1 MGPADYDLRPLGAP
15 ADLRDVGLQPLAVA
29 VRLRGNLLRLREE
42 RLDLAQVEQRVP
54 MGVLLDDPRDDVA
67 LAARE
72 LLVRELTLGV
82 AELLVNDLLRGL
94 GPDPALELVGD
105 LDLALA
111 FGVPLLIELLLPH
124 AHLTGLWVH
133 LRACA
138 EPFFGQRGVLLAAP
152 RRVGGGHG
160 LLEPLEDGLEGDA
173 LLARQLPQRRDQFRV
188 HLYLTSSRQPD
199 PQGHSHSGDP
209 LAYRL
214 DRPAL
219 GASYLPD
226 PPTQTPSE
234 PI

>member
-111 FGVPLLIELLLPH
+111 FGVPLP
-124 AHLTGLWVH
+124 
-133 LRACA
+133 
-138 EPFFGQRGVLLAAP
+138 
-152 RRVGGGHG
+152 
-160 LLEPLEDGLEGDA
+160 
-173 LLARQLPQRRDQFRV
+173 
-188 HLYLTSSRQPD
+188 
-199 PQGHSHSGDP
+199 
-209 LAYRL
+209 YRL

-234 PI
+234 PIGSRRTRSDVLHLPSPGRSPRR